1 MGNSWNSPGEWM
13 ENGWRDQFVGDTMK
27 IYENI
32 IYHSNVDQ
40 NAARVFTLDYD
51 DYGRASLC

>member
-1 MGNSWNSPGEWM
+1 M